1 MAGYVDGFVVPV
13 PTKNLEACG
22 RMARKAARV
31 WREYGALDL
40 IECVAD
46 ELKPGKITSFPQ
58 SGELKKGKAVVFS
71 RVIYKSQVA
80 QTPRQGQRQSHGRP
94 THHRPHETKKF
105 PSMRRA

>member
-1 MAGYVDGFVVPV
+1 MARYVDGFFVPV

-58 SGELKKGKAVVFS
+58 SVKLKKGETVVFS
-71 RVIYKSQVA
+71 WII
-80 QTPRQGQRQSHGRP
+80 
-94 THHRPHETKKF
+94 
-105 PSMRRA
+105 